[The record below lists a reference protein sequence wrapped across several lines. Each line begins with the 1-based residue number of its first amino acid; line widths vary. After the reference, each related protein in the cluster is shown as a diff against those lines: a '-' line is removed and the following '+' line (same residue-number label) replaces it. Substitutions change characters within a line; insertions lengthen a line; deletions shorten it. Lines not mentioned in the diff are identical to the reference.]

1 MLHKGFIN
9 YNRGMRIELEEKE
22 RLDRFLD
29 KKKDKG
35 EDFKVLVLK
44 LIEEMRDI
52 KEVSRVARVPE
63 STIYGWIEEWN
74 KKKRVE

>member
-1 MLHKGFIN
+1 MLKGFIN
-9 YNRGMRIELEEKE
+9 YNRDMRIELEEKE
-22 RLDRFLD
+22 RLDRLLD

-44 LIEEMRDI
+44 LIDEMRDI
-52 KEVSRVARVPE
+52 KKVSRVGRVPE

-74 KKKRVE
+74 KKKRVA

>member
-1 MLHKGFIN
+1 
-9 YNRGMRIELEEKE
+9 MRIELGEKE

-44 LIEEMRDI
+44 LIDEMRDI

-74 KKKRVE
+74 KKKREV